1 MDPLTSLAI
10 QTIMV
15 TPSGAL
21 SPGPLT
27 VATMS
32 IGAKSGWRGGVL
44 VAFGHMLFELPYV
57 FLLTMMFSRVEEILS
72 SSVGG
77 VIAAG
82 GAIIILYFAYMLLR
96 DALKGFR
103 IDNSRKQ
110 DYGNPVIV
118 GFIFTALNI
127 FFLMWWISIGMSLIS
142 SIASLGLLAIF
153 VMYPAHVWMDF
164 LWLAAVAEATKRGSR
179 LLGEKGYRALLGFFG
194 VLLIIFSINIVMKRF
209 IGVGIIP

>member
-1 MDPLTSLAI
+1 MDPLVSLAI
-10 QTIMV
+10 QTIIV

-32 IGAKSGWRGGVL
+32 IGAKSGWRGGAL

-57 FLLTMMFSRVEEILS
+57 VLLTAMFSKVEEVLS

-77 VIAAG
+77 VIAVSG
-82 GAIIILYFAYMLLR
+82 TIIILYFAYMLLR
-96 DALKGFR
+96 DSIKGFKMG
-103 IDNSRKQ
+103 NSQKR
-110 DYGNPVIV
+110 DYGNPIVV
-118 GFIFTALNI
+118 GFLFTALNI

-142 SIASLGLLAIF
+142 SIASLGLSSIL

-164 LWLAAVAEATKRGSR
+164 LWLATVAEATRRGSR
-179 LLGEKGYRALLGFFG
+179 FLGEKGYRALLGAFG
-194 VLLIIFSINIVMKRF
+194 ILLILFSFNIIMKRF
-209 IGVGIIP
+209 LGMGIMP